1 MIEEHEVTFSSQVQF
16 PLSLVSIKFKHFL
29 IFGLGGPIVN
39 TLVWFALRV
48 QDQGNVAH
56 MNDTRLYSAEDQG
69 DIFDHGHTDTFSK
82 WEDTD
87 KSLICLF
94 VEDKPM
100 DVWVM
105 QVFFI
110 KLSLSLT
117 PLTFAGADARNL
129 GLQHSVSHLGHI
141 GMTFTFSV
149 CHIFKQLKPYNQIIF
164 HNPDVSWI
172 PKLSLSSRL

>member
-1 MIEEHEVTFSSQVQF
+1 MIEEHEVTLSSQVQF

-48 QDQGNVAH
+48 QDQGNVAD

-141 GMTFTFSV
+141 GMTFTFFSLSNLQKAKTLPIV
-149 CHIFKQLKPYNQIIF
+149 IL
-164 HNPDVSWI
+164 NPDVSWI
-172 PKLSLSSRL
+172 PKISLSRL